1 MKYLKTYENFRLNET
16 GEADPDYKD
25 EELEKEA
32 DKLLGTLKIGSEFSR
47 TFITLNNEVNFDLYN
62 YRSFE
67 DLNIYNSILKKIQ
80 YKLIIYTSEKS
91 GFGREILL
99 VFNNEEERTEF
110 KIKLEQELEKNHI
123 LIKI

>member
-1 MKYLKTYENFRLNET
+1 M
-16 GEADPDYKD
+16 
-25 EELEKEA
+25 
-32 DKLLGTLKIGSEFSR
+32 GTLKIGSEFSR